1 MTDGKEKT
9 LERPAV
15 LYSGPIHREPCHSS
29 EPCFP
34 VTSFNSVKLLVHIK
48 GLLIHSE
55 GTAHIEAF
63 FDLANYVAFLYM
75 VCTDLFTDI

>member
-1 MTDGKEKT
+1 M
-9 LERPAV
+9 
-15 LYSGPIHREPCHSS
+15 LYSGLIHREPCLST

-34 VTSFNSVKLLVHIK
+34 VTSFNSAKLQVHIK

-63 FDLANYVAFLYM
+63 FDLENYVAFLYV